1 MQEKFVEYTHCKTS
15 EGEQCDKFF
24 ENATNTGKTCV
35 CTVKFSLSPAFKGDV
50 FMYYGLSNF
59 YQVC

>member
-1 MQEKFVEYTHCKTS
+1 MQEHTIEYTACKTID
-15 EGEQCDKFF
+15 GQQCDKFF
-24 ENATNTGKTCV
+24 DNVTNTGKTCN
-35 CTVKFSLSPAFKGDV
+35 CEVKFDLVEEFKGPV